1 MIFEVRRTWY
11 TDKSTVSEVFKDGIP
26 LSTFMLEDVVRM
38 FKIFGKTA
46 IPAGTYLINLT
57 YSQRFGR
64 YTPELIDVK
73 NFTSIRWH
81 PGNTSADTEGCQ
93 LPGKGRTVDT
103 VLESAKAYTELY
115 GLIHRYIA
123 DAMLKIE
130 PVYVKVVDTK
140 PPRLM

>member
-1 MIFEVRRTWY
+1 MIFEIRRTWY
-11 TDKSTVSEVFKDGIP
+11 TDISTISEILQDGMP
-26 LSTFMLEDVVRM
+26 LNKFMLEDVTRV

-46 IPAGTYLINLT
+46 IPAGTYLMNLT

-64 YTPELIDVK
+64 YTPELVNVK

-81 PGNTSADTEGCQ
+81 PGNTADNTEGCQ
-93 LPGKGRTVDT
+93 LPGNQRQTDT

-115 GLIHRYIA
+115 GMIHRYIA

-130 PVYVKVVDTK
+130 PIYVNVVDTK
-140 PPRLM
+140 PPRIM